1 MSENKIMNKV
11 AAIQIS
17 STNNVDENLQTA
29 TKLIAEACMNG
40 AKLIVLPE
48 MFAIMG
54 FTATDSVAVQETFG
68 EGKIQNFLASQ
79 AKKHHVWIVGGTI
92 PVKSENPNKI
102 RAACLVYNDQGQVV
116 ARYDKAHLF
125 DATIC
130 PVECYRE
137 SNTAE
142 PGDELVIVE
151 TPFGKLGLAVCYDLR
166 FSEIFIEFMKQG
178 VELIAVSA
186 AFVEKTGIAHWH
198 ALLRARA
205 IENFS
210 YVIASNQWG
219 THASQRK
226 TYGHSLI
233 VDPWGKIID
242 EMQQP
247 ANGVVYGEVDLDYLR
262 EKRKSIPVLAHMKK
276 LTVSINDGI
285 SSVKK

>member
-1 MSENKIMNKV
+1 MSKV
-11 AAIQIS
+11 AAIQMS

-29 TKLIAEACMNG
+29 SQLIAEASRNG

-68 EGKIQNFLASQ
+68 DGKIQSFLSAQ
-79 AKKHHVWIVGGTI
+79 AKQHRVWIVSGTI
-92 PVKSENPNKI
+92 PIKSANPNKI

-125 DATIC
+125 DATISAT
-130 PVECYRE
+130 ECYRE

-142 PGDELVIVE
+142 HGDELIIVQ

-166 FSEIFIEFMKQG
+166 FSEIFVEFFKQG
-178 VELIAVSA
+178 VEIIAIPA
-186 AFVEKTGIAHWH
+186 AFVEKTGLAHWH
-198 ALLRARA
+198 VLLRARA

-210 YVIASNQWG
+210 YIIGSNQWG

-226 TYGHSLI
+226 TYGRSMI
-233 VDPWGKIID
+233 VDPWGSIVD
-242 EMQQP
+242 EMQKP
-247 ANGVVYGEVDLDYLR
+247 EDGIVYAEIDLEYLR
-262 EKRKSIPVLAHMKK
+262 EKRKSIPVAEHMKK
-276 LTVSINDGI
+276 LTVRTSDGLGNI
-285 SSVKK
+285 KK

>member
-1 MSENKIMNKV
+1 MIKLSKV
-11 AAIQIS
+11 AAIQMS

-29 TKLIAEACMNG
+29 AQLIAKASSNG

-54 FTATDSVAVQETFG
+54 FTATDSVAVQESFG
-68 EGKIQNFLASQ
+68 EGKIQDFLAAQ
-79 AKKHHVWIVGGTI
+79 AKLHQVWIVGGTI
-92 PVKSENPNKI
+92 PLKSLNPNKI

-130 PVECYRE
+130 PAECYRE

-142 PGDELVIVE
+142 PGDELVIVQ

-166 FSEIFIEFMKQG
+166 FSTMFLEFFKQG
-178 VELIAVSA
+178 AEIIVVSA
-186 AFVEKTGIAHWH
+186 AFVEKTGLAHWH
-198 ALLRARA
+198 VLLRARA

-219 THASQRK
+219 THASQRN
-226 TYGHSLI
+226 TYGHSMI
-233 VDPWGKIID
+233 VDPWGKIMD
-242 EMQQP
+242 EIQKP
-247 ANGVVYGEVDLDYLR
+247 ENGIVYGEIDLNYLR
-262 EKRKSIPVLAHMKK
+262 EKRKSIPVAEHMKK
-276 LTVSINDGI
+276 LTIRLKPSLNL
-285 SSVKK
+285 SL